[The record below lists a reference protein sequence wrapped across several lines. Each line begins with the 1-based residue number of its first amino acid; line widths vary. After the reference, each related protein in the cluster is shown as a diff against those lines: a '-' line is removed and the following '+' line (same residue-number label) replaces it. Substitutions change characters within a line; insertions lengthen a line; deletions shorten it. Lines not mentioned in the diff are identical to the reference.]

1 MPYKGLSKHLA
12 IALEAVGCSVVVAG
26 IVIEVI
32 MRAPI
37 GYIIITSGALAVAFG
52 TMVFTK
58 LLRGNRS
65 K

>member
-12 IALEAVGCSVVVAG
+12 IALEAVGCSVIAVG

-32 MRAPI
+32 LRAPI
-37 GYIIITSGALAVAFG
+37 GYIIISGGCLAVAFG
-52 TMVFTK
+52 GMVFTK